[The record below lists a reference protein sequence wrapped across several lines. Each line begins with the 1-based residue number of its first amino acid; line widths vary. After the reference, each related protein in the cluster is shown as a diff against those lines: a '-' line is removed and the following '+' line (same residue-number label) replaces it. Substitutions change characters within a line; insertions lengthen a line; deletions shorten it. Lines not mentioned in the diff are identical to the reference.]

1 MVERNAKSS
10 TATSTSER
18 ELVITRVFDAPRELV
33 WKAWTE
39 PEHVMR
45 WWGPKYF
52 TAPVCQIDLR
62 VGGKYLFCMRS
73 PDGQDFW
80 STGVYREIVEPE
92 RIVCTDS
99 FADEKG
105 NPVPASHYGVPGE
118 WPMELIVTVT
128 FEEHEGKTRLT
139 LRQVGVPLGEMKEM
153 TEAGWNGSF
162 DKLAESLEKEKSIMT
177 SSSNATTFTM
187 PSDREIVITRVFD
200 APRRLVFEALTK
212 PEHLK
217 RWWGMR
223 SLTMVVCEVDFRP
236 GGGWRFV
243 MRGTDGNDYGFRGEY
258 REIVPPERVVS
269 TFEFEGM
276 PGHVSLETLTLDEL
290 DGKTKLTST
299 CLYQSVEDRD
309 GHFNSGMET
318 GTRESYDRLAELL
331 TTMV

>member
-1 MVERNAKSS
+1 
-10 TATSTSER
+10 
-18 ELVITRVFDAPRELV
+18 
-33 WKAWTE
+33 
-39 PEHVMR
+39 
-45 WWGPKYF
+45 
-52 TAPVCQIDLR
+52 
-62 VGGKYLFCMRS
+62 
-73 PDGQDFW
+73 
-80 STGVYREIVEPE
+80 
-92 RIVCTDS
+92 
-99 FADEKG
+99 
-105 NPVPASHYGVPGE
+105 
-118 WPMELIVTVT
+118 
-128 FEEHEGKTRLT
+128 
-139 LRQVGVPLGEMKEM
+139 
-153 TEAGWNGSF
+153 
-162 DKLAESLEKEKSIMT
+162 MT

-217 RWWGMR
+217 HWWGMK
-223 SLTMVVCEVDFRP
+223 SLTMVVCEMDFRP
-236 GGGWRFV
+236 GGAWRFV
-243 MRGTDGNDYGFRGEY
+243 MRGPDGNDYGFRGEY

-309 GHFNSGMET
+309 GHFNSGMEA